1 MLPEFE
7 YILPSDLSEAC
18 GFLETHGSDTKII
31 AGGTDL
37 VLSLRRGE
45 VKPRFLLDI
54 STLEEL
60 RQIRDV
66 GDEILIGA
74 ACTHTQI
81 TESETLKKYGGILS
95 EASGWVASRQIRN
108 LGTIGGN
115 VVNGSPAADT
125 VPALMVL
132 NGRLKIVSRDGQR
145 QVSLPEIYDG
155 PYRTNLKSHELVS
168 HIVIEKIPERGRHC
182 FFRLTRRKAMA
193 TARINGGVLLR
204 QKGDGGPIEEIRISV
219 GSVTPRPCRMS
230 KAEKFLT
237 GAIPS
242 GPTIEKAGSMVGE
255 TMVEMSGIR
264 KSTEYKKPVV
274 SVLVRRAIQEALAK

>member
-7 YILPSDLSEAC
+7 FIVPSDLSEAC

-54 STLEEL
+54 SALDEL
-60 RQIRDV
+60 RQIEDF
-66 GDEILIGA
+66 GDQIRIGA
-74 ACTHTQI
+74 ACTHTQV
-81 TESETLKKYGGILS
+81 TESETLKKYGEILS
-95 EASGWVASRQIRN
+95 EAAGWVASRQIRN

-125 VPALMVL
+125 LPALMVL
-132 NGRLKIVSRDGQR
+132 NARLKIVSRGGIR

-155 PYRTNLKSHELVS
+155 AYQTNLKPHELIS
-168 HIVIEKIPERGRHC
+168 HIIIEKMPEEARCHY
-182 FFRLTRRKAMA
+182 FRLTRRRAMA

-204 QKGDGGPIEEIRISV
+204 QKGGGGPIEEVRISV
-219 GSVTPRPCRMS
+219 GAVTPTPCRMS
-230 KAEKFLT
+230 KAEELLT
-237 GAIPS
+237 GAVPS
-242 GPTIEKAGSMVGE
+242 DPTIEKASLMVGE
-255 TMVEMSGIR
+255 AMVEMSGIR
-264 KSTEYKKPVV
+264 KSTEYKQPVV
-274 SVLVRRAIQEALAK
+274 SVLVQRAIKDALAK